1 MTLEEALAS
10 PTYPPAEA
18 SLALLA
24 FLRDELPLGGTA
36 AEARLIRLF
45 PLLVSRIVGGLNAAD
60 GHRHEP
66 GGGSAGGSG
75 GLRRRPTERAAAE
88 AARPGPAR
96 APPPQRRGRDSS

>member
-60 GHRHEP
+60 GHRHAAAHVP
-66 GGGSAGGSG
+66 CD
-75 GLRRRPTERAAAE
+75 PRAAA
-88 AARPGPAR
+88 R
-96 APPPQRRGRDSS
+96 QRRLMR

>member
-66 GGGSAGGSG
+66 IAHSDEFILLGMVTTGGRS
-75 GLRRRPTERAAAE
+75 P
-88 AARPGPAR
+88 
-96 APPPQRRGRDSS
+96 